1 MIDELPSRAYENK
14 EIKTDFR
21 AWIVFEIIYT
31 NPINA
36 FVDIEKYLVDL
47 MYKEKP
53 SNYEVAF
60 LELVRFWSCYNEVSE
75 SYGESEPLYDFEV
88 DAERDWTGLMEHYT
102 FIHFAY
108 WTATL

>member
-1 MIDELPSRAYENK
+1 MINILIDELPSRAYENK

-53 SNYEVAF
+53 SNYEVDF
-60 LELVRFWSCYNEVSE
+60 LELVRFWSCYNEVIE
-75 SYGESEPLYDFEV
+75 SYGVSERL
-88 DAERDWTGLMEHYT
+88 
-102 FIHFAY
+102 
-108 WTATL
+108 